1 MRKKIAILGSTGS
14 IGKSTIEIIKK
25 DKENFD
31 IVLLTTHKNL
41 KEITKQVK
49 LFKVRNLIITDKKS
63 FDLYKSRN
71 KNKNINLFNNYNSL
85 NKIIKK
91 KLDYTMSAITGLAG
105 LDPTLKL
112 ISKTKTIAIAN
123 KESIIC
129 AWNLIDKKLK
139 KNKTKFIPVDSEHF
153 SIWSLIGKN
162 KSENIGLLK
171 IKVFF

>member
-71 KNKNINLFNNYNSL
+71 KNKKLNLFNNYNSL

-91 KLDYTMSAITGLAG
+91 
-105 LDPTLKL
+105 
-112 ISKTKTIAIAN
+112 N
-123 KESIIC
+123 
-129 AWNLIDKKLK
+129 
-139 KNKTKFIPVDSEHF
+139 
-153 SIWSLIGKN
+153 
-162 KSENIGLLK
+162 
-171 IKVFF
+171 